1 MAINKVI
8 YGTST
13 LIDLT
18 ADTVAV
24 DTLGKDTTAHDKSGT
39 GITGT
44 LESGSTGGG
53 NETWVWDDGFYFSS
67 GLLSDPIAIDF
78 ESNGTTYHSIRVGKV
93 VGDSKPFLYYDDTLV
108 AQSTKDGYMFFSE
121 DNYKPYRKMIFSKP
135 ITEETCENLYYQ
147 FTEGGYDGEPT
158 AVKQPS
164 NIALQPSKTVEI
176 TANGITTVT
185 PDVPYDAIKSVEVVT
200 NVASS
205 GGQDNC
211 YIKKYSASDKDIIHG
226 ATPFTFTHNL
236 GRIPRFINITSAT
249 TEITAY
255 SLNYITAIADAT
267 GIYLSYWDVSGSKN
281 DWNELEVYSNHMSF
295 PSNGF
300 IGKASYV
307 QIGNANESTID
318 IKVGE
323 SGSYFLSLSCR
334 NVIIG

>member
-18 ADTVAV
+18 ADTVAA
-24 DTLGKDTTAHDKSGT
+24 DTLGKDISAHDKSGAE
-39 GITGT
+39 IIGT
-44 LESGSTGGG
+44 LESGGSTGGG
-53 NETWVWDDGFYFSS
+53 
-67 GLLSDPIAIDF
+67 
-78 ESNGTTYHSIRVGKV
+78 
-93 VGDSKPFLYYDDTLV
+93 
-108 AQSTKDGYMFFSE
+108 
-121 DNYKPYRKMIFSKP
+121 
-135 ITEETCENLYYQ
+135 
-147 FTEGGYDGEPT
+147 
-158 AVKQPS
+158 
-164 NIALQPSKTVEI
+164 
-176 TANGITTVT
+176 
-185 PDVPYDAIKSVEVVT
+185 
-200 NVASS
+200 
-205 GGQDNC
+205 DNC
-211 YIKKYSASDKDIIHG
+211 YIKKYSASDNDRIHG

-236 GRIPRFINITSAT
+236 GRIPRFINITSST

-323 SGSYFLSLSCR
+323 SGNYFLNLSNR